1 MMEHLDRRTL
11 EHYAK
16 GQVLGADAHRVEV
29 HLERCSL
36 CREAID
42 GLKGSSQPL
51 PDLKNPYAQKG
62 SIWLKGSLVIAGCA
76 LLLFVTW
83 LLNSTDDELLA
94 VSRPEVSSTP
104 TGHVEVETSL
114 VGPEELPTVQEI
126 SRAVPIAMAEQIGH
140 EAVQAKPPIKTEEVV
155 VARDTVFVQR
165 VEVLDIAA
173 DRLDDPPREV
183 LERRRDSR
191 QLVFLHDLK
200 LVHPDELYGDDP
212 PAISD
217 LGVSA
222 RYADKAAQDAAEP
235 ETSPVQYLDHF
246 DGAMAAFA
254 RNDHKAALTDLRIVL
269 AQYPND
275 VNALFYAGLSCYNL
289 GLFRKAQRYFERA
302 AEHEVT
308 TFDEEARW
316 YYALCVERTE
326 GREAA
331 RQHFGNVVMGKGFY
345 AAQALERMK

>member
-1 MMEHLDRRTL
+1 MEHLDRRTL
-11 EHYAK
+11 EHYAT
-16 GQVLGADAHRVEV
+16 GHVRGADAHRVEV

-36 CREAID
+36 CREAVD
-42 GLKGSSQPL
+42 GLKGSPQPL
-51 PDLKNPYAQKG
+51 PDLANPYADKG
-62 SIWLKGSLVIAGCA
+62 SAWLKGSLVVAGCA
-76 LLLFVTW
+76 VLVLVPW
-83 LLNSTDDELLA
+83 LMNSTDDELLA
-94 VSRPEVSSTP
+94 VSRPDVPSAGTP
-104 TGHVEVETSL
+104 ISEEGADPSL
-114 VGPEELPTVQEI
+114 AAVDFPTAQEI
-126 SRAVPIAMAEQIGH
+126 SVAVPIAPMEQIGH
-140 EAVQAKPPIKTEEVV
+140 EPEELRPIIKQEEVV
-155 VARDTVFVQR
+155 VLRDSIPVH
-165 VEVLDIAA
+165 EV
-173 DRLDDPPREV
+173 RFDPPAPRPDDSMHV
-183 LERRRDSR
+183 PIQPRDSR

-200 LVHPDELYGDDP
+200 LVHPDELYGDEL

-222 RYADKAAQDAAEP
+222 RYADKAQQDAAEP
-235 ETSPVQYLDHF
+235 ETSPIPYLDHF

-269 AQYPND
+269 SQYPND

-289 GLFRKAQRYFERA
+289 GMFSKAQRYFERTA
-302 AEHEVT
+302 DHPIS

-331 RQHFGNVVMGKGFY
+331 RRFFEQVVMGKGFY